1 MKGSKKST
9 ITKIIIWVVVTNLIT
24 IAALIFLP
32 IPFLGMKLVSDRD
45 YQFLT
50 DYRKLVRVH
59 NILDKGYVDSI
70 TPEMEEKM
78 LEGSI
83 DGMVG
88 ALKDPYSTY
97 MDEKEYES
105 FITQATGSY
114 AGVGILLTNDNNKL
128 LVIEPIEDGPA
139 FKAGVKSGDVIIKV
153 QGNKVSGNESEKA
166 VSMMKGE
173 AGTKVTITV
182 NRAGKEMDITI
193 TRDVIQMKTVK
204 AEMINKTGYVRI
216 SSFDETTGEEFE
228 KKVNELKGKGMDSL
242 ILDLRDN
249 PGGILD
255 SSIKVLDVLL
265 DENIVLSTVDNGGKK
280 TEYKTQKGKVDVPIY
295 VLVNKNSASASEI
308 VSGALKDLNAATLIG
323 TTTYGKGLVQMTK
336 DLQDKTAL
344 KFTVSR
350 YYTPSG
356 KSIQGK
362 GIDPHIKVSDQKEPS
377 KSLADDPHIKK
388 ALEEI
393 GKK

>member
-32 IPFLGMKLVSDRD
+32 IPFLGVKLVSNRD

-59 NILDKGYVDSI
+59 NILDKGYVDDI
-70 TPEMEEKM
+70 TPEMEDKM

-83 DGMVG
+83 DGMIG

-97 MDEKEYES
+97 MNEKEYES

-128 LVIEPIEDGPA
+128 LVIEPIEEGPA
-139 FKAGVKSGDVIIKV
+139 IKAGVKPGDVITKV
-153 QGNKVSGNESEKA
+153 NGTKVTGDESEKA

-173 AGTKVTITV
+173 VGTKVTITV
-182 NRAGKEMDITI
+182 NRDGKEMDISI

-204 AEMINKTGYVRI
+204 GEMIDKTGYVRI

-228 KKVNELKGKGMDSL
+228 KMVNSLKDKGMNAL

-255 SSIKVLDVLL
+255 SSIKVLDVLV
-265 DENIVLSTVDNGGKK
+265 DEQVVLSTVDNGGKK
-280 TEYKTQKGKVDVPIY
+280 TQYKTADGKVDVPIY

-323 TTTYGKGLVQMTK
+323 TTTYGKGLVQMTR
-336 DLQDKTAL
+336 DLQDNTAI

-362 GIDPHIKVSDQKEPS
+362 GIDPHIKVSDPKEPTRDL
-377 KSLADDPHIKK
+377 KKDPHIKK

-393 GKK
+393 SK

>member
-32 IPFLGMKLVSDRD
+32 IPFLGVKLVSNRD

-59 NILDKGYVDSI
+59 NILDKGYVDDI
-70 TPEMEEKM
+70 TPEMEDKM

-83 DGMVG
+83 DGMIG

-97 MDEKEYES
+97 MNEKEYES

-128 LVIEPIEDGPA
+128 LVIEPIEEGPA
-139 FKAGVKSGDVIIKV
+139 IKAGVKPGDVITKV
-153 QGNKVSGNESEKA
+153 NGTKVTGDESEKA

-182 NRAGKEMDITI
+182 NRDGKEMDISI

-204 AEMINKTGYVRI
+204 GEMIDKTGYVRI

-228 KKVNELKGKGMDSL
+228 KMVNSLKDKGMNAL

-255 SSIKVLDVLL
+255 SSIKVLDVLV
-265 DENIVLSTVDNGGKK
+265 DEQVVLSTVDNGGKK
-280 TEYKTQKGKVDVPIY
+280 TQYKTANGKVDVPIY

-308 VSGALKDLNAATLIG
+308 VSG
-323 TTTYGKGLVQMTK
+323 
-336 DLQDKTAL
+336 
-344 KFTVSR
+344 
-350 YYTPSG
+350 
-356 KSIQGK
+356 
-362 GIDPHIKVSDQKEPS
+362 
-377 KSLADDPHIKK
+377 
-388 ALEEI
+388 
-393 GKK
+393 